1 MFHGAVRTP
10 YASVT
15 PSAAVFQHSVLHPG
29 RSSPTPLTVV
39 MVQRFGVVA
48 GHAEIVEYTPALVE
62 DMDVGWGPQ
71 ASSSE
76 LSSRTEKREK
86 KRYEGG
92 EIRSE

>member
-1 MFHGAVRTP
+1 
-10 YASVT
+10 
-15 PSAAVFQHSVLHPG
+15 
-29 RSSPTPLTVV
+29 

-71 ASSSE
+71 PSSSE